1 MRLNVILHK
10 TELAKTELS
19 SSKRSLSLLERRI
32 LLFAD
37 GVRNIEQIRELVN
50 NSDAG
55 EQIYLLEKKG
65 FLSKNKAIQI
75 EDDKPIVSVVDEFL
89 TQIKPLI
96 NPIAINSFVSKLI
109 SPVTI
114 EKSND
119 AAPLKVEQVSA
130 IPPSAKV
137 EQVSAIPAS
146 AISRIAQQEPQQ
158 EITLDEAT
166 KSAIKLIIADSCDKY
181 LGIFSRELMD
191 KTQRAQDPIQL
202 RTCIS
207 QWHMAMLESKTGREY
222 CFDLLNEVNELFN
235 HGIALELK
243 IA

>member
-130 IPPSAKV
+130 IPPSA
-137 EQVSAIPAS
+137 P
-146 AISRIAQQEPQQ
+146 SRIAQHEPIK
-158 EITLDEAT
+158 ENTIDEAT

-191 KTQRAQDPIQL
+191 KTQRAQDSTQL